1 MKKLTALTVALMMSA
16 GVAMAASHV
25 EHPHGEHG
33 GKPHS
38 GKMHGK
44 HHKGKKDG
52 LPFGFA
58 ELNLTDAQKTQ
69 IKAIMEAD
77 RAQKPAKDEN
87 KMAQFKQKMEAK
99 REQERALMN
108 SKTFDETAARRM
120 IAERQQE
127 RMAQQNQHAERELQM
142 LKKRHAVFQILT
154 PEQQKQLQE
163 NQQKKMAEMEKR
175 HAEFQKNKNN

>member
-1 MKKLTALTVALMMSA
+1 MKKLTALTVTLMMSA
-16 GVAMAASHV
+16 GVAMAASHI
-25 EHPHGEHG
+25 EHPNMGEHG
-33 GKPHS
+33 GKPHH

-44 HHKGKKDG
+44 HGKKDG
-52 LPFGFA
+52 LPFGFS

-69 IKAIMEAD
+69 IKAIMESD

-99 REQERALMN
+99 REQERALMS
-108 SKTFDETAARRM
+108 SKTFDEAAARRM

-127 RMAQQNQHAERELQM
+127 RIEQQNQHAERELQM
-142 LKKRHAVFQILT
+142 LKKRHAVYQVLT
-154 PEQQKQLQE
+154 PAQQKQLQE

-175 HAEFQKNKNN
+175 HAEFQKLKNN

>member
-33 GKPHS
+33 GKPHH

-77 RAQKPAKDEN
+77 RAQKPAKDE
-87 KMAQFKQKMEAK
+87 KMAEFKRKMDAQ
-99 REQERALMN
+99 RQQERTLMSN
-108 SKTFDETAARRM
+108 KNFDEAAARKM
-120 IAERQQE
+120 IAERDQAREQQRQE
-127 RMAQQNQHAERELQM
+127 RNERELQM